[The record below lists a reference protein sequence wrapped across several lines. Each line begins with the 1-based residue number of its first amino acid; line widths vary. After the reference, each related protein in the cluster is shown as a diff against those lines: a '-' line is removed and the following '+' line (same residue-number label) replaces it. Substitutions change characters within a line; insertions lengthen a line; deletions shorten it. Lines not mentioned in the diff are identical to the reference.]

1 MIIPIVIFFICLFLI
16 FHTYLFYPVSMWI
29 LAFVFQ
35 KKYKIDIDYLP
46 FVSIIISAY
55 NEKKVINQTIDN
67 FLRQGYPNDKFEIII
82 GSDGST
88 DGTNEIIKQ
97 IAVNNSN
104 IVFIP
109 FENRRGKKFVIND
122 IVPQAVGDI
131 LVFSDSNTRY
141 ENDAICELV
150 KYYKDEKIGGVSGR
164 LELTEEKDLTETGN
178 KEGTYWKY
186 ESWIKDCEGKLG
198 ALIGANGGIYSI
210 RKKFFV
216 PMPAAIAVVD
226 DLYLSLKVLEQNKDF
241 VYNKKAI
248 ARETLAPSV
257 NWESERKIRII
268 PRSIETI
275 KQVKKILFHKRFIVS
290 YGIWSHKIIRWIT
303 PLLLIL
309 LFFSNLVISINRAN
323 NFFNVAL
330 LIQIIIILLGISG
343 YFFSRRNINIK
354 IFQLF
359 YYFLIINIAL
369 IKGLYMFLMK
379 KYKPTWEPTPR

>member
-1 MIIPIVIFFICLFLI
+1 M
-16 FHTYLFYPVSMWI
+16 S
-29 LAFVFQ
+29 
-35 KKYKIDIDYLP
+35 
-46 FVSIIISAY
+46 
-55 NEKKVINQTIDN
+55 
-67 FLRQGYPNDKFEIII
+67 
-82 GSDGST
+82 
-88 DGTNEIIKQ
+88 
-97 IAVNNSN
+97 
-104 IVFIP
+104 
-109 FENRRGKKFVIND
+109 RGKKFIIND
-122 IVPQAVGDI
+122 IVGKASGEI
-131 LVFSDSNTRY
+131 LVFSDSNTIY
-141 ENDAICELV
+141 DKDAILELV
-150 KYYKDEKIGGVSGR
+150 QYYSDERIGGVSGR
-164 LELTEEKDLTETGN
+164 LELVEEIGSTEAGN
-178 KEGTYWKY
+178 KEATYWKY
-186 ESWIKDCEGKLG
+186 ESWIKDYEGKLG

-210 RKKFFV
+210 RKEFFV
-216 PMPAAIAVVD
+216 PMPAGISVVD

-309 LFFSNLVISINRAN
+309 LFLSNLVITINRAN
-323 NFFNVAL
+323 IFFNVAL
-330 LIQIIIILLGISG
+330 LLQIIIILLGISG